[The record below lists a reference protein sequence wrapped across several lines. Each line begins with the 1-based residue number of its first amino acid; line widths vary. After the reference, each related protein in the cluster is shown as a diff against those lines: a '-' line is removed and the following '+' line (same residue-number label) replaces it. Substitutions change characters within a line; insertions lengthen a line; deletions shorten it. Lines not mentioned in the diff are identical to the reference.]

1 MIGLVLFIAI
11 GAVFAAFGLAAMR
24 WGVDT
29 RDWQFG
35 IR

>member
-1 MIGLVLFIAI
+1 MVGLVLFIVI

-29 RDWQFG
+29 RDWTFS

>member
-11 GAVFAAFGLAAMR
+11 GAMFAALGVAAMR
-24 WGVDT
+24 YGVDT
-29 RDWQFG
+29 RDWQFS